1 MSRTQHLVKALSDA
15 IPLGPHPDP
24 HAEWIRVRLDIVQ
37 QTVDHLDWL
46 EKGNAEWRQM
56 ALQNSNYAEA
66 ARATARV
73 AISHL
78 QAILQPPR
86 RGAQRAG
93 AHPDTP
99 GHTAARDWLQ
109 SIGAE

>member
-37 QTVDHLDWL
+37 QTVDRLDWL
-46 EKGNAEWRQM
+46 EKGVALARAE
-56 ALQNSNYAEA
+56 AESNGKQATA

-86 RGAQRAG
+86 THHDQQAA
-93 AHPDTP
+93 D
-99 GHTAARDWLQ
+99 TAARDWLQ

>member
-1 MSRTQHLVKALSDA
+1 MSGSTHLIKALSDA

-24 HAEWIRVRLDIVQ
+24 HAEWIRVRLDIVE
-37 QTVDHLDWL
+37 QTVDRLDWL

-86 RGAQRAG
+86 THHDQQAA
-93 AHPDTP
+93 D
-99 GHTAARDWLQ
+99 TAARDWLQ